1 VMNEQSLNMQIRKF
15 LKKVGVNSQREI
27 EAALRRAV
35 DAGELAAG
43 AEVPVSMTLR
53 AESVGVELVIFDKLR
68 VE

>member
-1 VMNEQSLNMQIRKF
+1 V
-15 LKKVGVNSQREI
+15 
-27 EAALRRAV
+27 RRAV